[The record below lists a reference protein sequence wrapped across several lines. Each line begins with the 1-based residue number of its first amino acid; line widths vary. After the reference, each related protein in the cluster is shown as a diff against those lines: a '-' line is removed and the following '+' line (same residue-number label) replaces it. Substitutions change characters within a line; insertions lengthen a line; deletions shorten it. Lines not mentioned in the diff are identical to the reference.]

1 MDFNVESWPI
11 EKLLALY
18 KEKKLNLN
26 PPYQRNPIW
35 SKGAQKSLIESIK
48 SNAPL
53 PTFFL
58 LKKGKENY
66 EMVDGQQRTRAL
78 ILYNNTNE
86 LDEKGSLEPFKST
99 GFPKYPLNITIITSL
114 SSGEHIEDY
123 YAKINSSGLALNRP
137 ETFKARYFNT
147 KFLELVEGIVKRND
161 FALLKLVPENSKK
174 RMLDRDLVEELVA
187 LTIHNITDKKEQ
199 VEKMYESDLSKA
211 EIDKATTLFNK
222 AMDVVTEFNKIKPIS
237 TTRYRQ
243 RNDFYTL
250 FGFITAHTNYDNAT
264 FKHFYNILLAV
275 ELGIKPDRTG
285 CPPLYEYALNCI
297 TQSNSSVARERRLN
311 IMQGLFGDN
320 NPKKL
325 STIQSTVAKYYSVP
339 KSGLEVINNNL
350 TFTPSTLSSAVV
362 AKEKPSLVSQAAI

>member
-311 IMQGLFGDN
+311 RL
-320 NPKKL
+320 
-325 STIQSTVAKYYSVP
+325 VAK
-339 KSGLEVINNNL
+339 
-350 TFTPSTLSSAVV
+350 
-362 AKEKPSLVSQAAI
+362 